1 MSPKILIACTIAV
14 LIVLIA
20 ATVANRS
27 KNAQDVRRA
36 AQVHVDAIDAA
47 CDAYHLAMNKYPAS
61 LNDLFGSPGDSTWEG
76 PYLHVTF
83 SLVDPWGQAIRYDPK
98 GPRHKGTR
106 PDIWSAGPDK
116 KDATD
121 DDIVND

>member
-14 LIVLIA
+14 LITIIA

-27 KNAQDVRRA
+27 KPPDVRRA
-36 AQVHVDAIDAA
+36 AQVQVDAIHNA
-47 CDAYHLAMNKYPAS
+47 CVSYHLAMNKYPAS
-61 LNDLFGSPGDSTWEG
+61 LDDLFPNPSDSDWVGPGESHHT
-76 PYLHVTF
+76 P
-83 SLVDPWGQAIRYDPK
+83 LVDPWGQAICYDPM
-98 GPRHKGTR
+98 GPRHKGTK

-121 DDIVND
+121 DDIVNR